1 MQYVKKVAYSLVLA
15 MLLLLAVGGTAL
27 AQSNGLGADVK
38 RTYLPYLFAV
48 YTVSWL
54 AFFAYAF
61 YITRRQREL
70 RRQIDEL
77 RRQLE
82 EKKG

>member
-1 MQYVKKVAYSLVLA
+1 MQQVKKVAYSLMVA
-15 MLLLLAVGGTAL
+15 TLLLVAVGGTAL
-27 AQSNGLGADVK
+27 AQSNGQGADVK
-38 RTYLPYLFAV
+38 RTYLPYLLGV
-48 YTVSWL
+48 YTVTWL

-70 RRQIDEL
+70 RRQIDDL